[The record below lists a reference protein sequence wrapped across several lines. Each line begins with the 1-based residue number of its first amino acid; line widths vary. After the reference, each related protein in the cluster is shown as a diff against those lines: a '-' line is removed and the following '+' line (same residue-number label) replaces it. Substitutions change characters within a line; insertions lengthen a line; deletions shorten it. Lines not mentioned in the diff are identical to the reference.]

1 MTHATHAHHWLVDS
15 PSPGARLLA
24 GTCKLCGATRSDF
37 PAFDSDGGLFDGL
50 SYRIKHGKLARAT
63 ISLRGSKTFKEEKT
77 T

>member
-24 GTCKLCGATRSDF
+24 GTCKTCGAIRSDF

-50 SYRIKHGKLARAT
+50 SYRIRHGKLARAT
-63 ISLRGSKTFKEEKT
+63 ISLRQHKAFEEKT
-77 T
+77 K